1 MTKMVFWNCPIT
13 THNRGVKKQ
22 SQNTNARLTVFGQIC
37 KHIPRHCVAKICA
50 ELNKEG
56 IKIAARVFSL
66 WSHIVSMVYCHVA
79 HCISLNDIC
88 DGLQNFRG
96 NLNDI
101 RNARAPH
108 RNTLSHANR
117 TRDISFI
124 KMLFWK
130 TVEFYQ
136 NQNPEFFNKGSR
148 AYFRLPKRFKR
159 AIRAIDST
167 TIELIAKCM
176 DWAKHRKH
184 KAAAKVHVALD
195 LISFIPVRVITDSAN
210 HHDGSYMSELCGNMK
225 PGDIAVMDRAYVD
238 YQQLNTLTEK
248 GVFWVTRSKSNM
260 CIKVIKQLNI
270 GQQNQPQNDDNKK
283 RRYPIIEKDE
293 EVELTGKISHNR
305 YPRTFR
311 HVEAR
316 VLDSKGEEITVSF
329 LSNNMEWAASSICD
343 LYRCRW
349 AIETFFKEIKQTLQI
364 RTFIGFNRN
373 AIEWQIWSALLTYLL
388 MRVMAF
394 LCSWN
399 RDFRHFF
406 TLMKGA
412 LWAKR
417 SVHCITARYGT
428 AEDRPPPSE
437 LRETP
442 ETPELPGIDWA
453 MLI

>member
-22 SQNTNARLTVFGQIC
+22 KQNQNTTERLTVLGQFC
-37 KHIPRHCVAKICA
+37 KLIPKYCLANVCA

-56 IKIAARVFSL
+56 IKIAARAFSV
-66 WSHIVSMVYCHVA
+66 WSHIVSMIYCHMA

-88 DGLQNFRG
+88 DGLQNFKG
-96 NLNDI
+96 NLNNI
-101 RNARAPH
+101 RNATAPH

-117 TRDISFI
+117 TRDIALI
-124 KMLFWK
+124 KKLFWK
-130 TVEFYQ
+130 IVVHYQ
-136 NQNPEFFNKGSR
+136 QTHPNFFTQGGRS
-148 AYFRLPKRFKR
+148 YFRLPRRFKR

-195 LISFIPVRVITDSAN
+195 LISFIPIRVVTDSAN

-238 YQQLNTLTEK
+238 YVQLNTLTEK

-260 CIKVIKQLNI
+260 KVKVIRSRV
-270 GQQNQPQNDDNKK
+270 NDSRNEDRKDKK
-283 RRYPIIEKDE
+283 VHYPIILSDD
-293 EVELTGKISHNR
+293 EVELTGKVSYSR
-305 YPRTFR
+305 YPKRFR
-311 HVEAR
+311 HVVAK
-316 VLDSKGEEITVSF
+316 VQDSNGVEITVSF

-349 AIETFFKEIKQTLQI
+349 GIETFFKEIKQTLQI
-364 RTFIGFNRN
+364 RTFVGFSRN

-388 MRVMAF
+388 MRIMAF
-394 LCSWN
+394 LSNWK
-399 RDFRHFF
+399 RDFKHFF

-417 SVHCITARYGT
+417 SVNLIVSRYGT
-428 AEDRPPPSE
+428 AEETPPPE
-437 LRETP
+437 EARLTP
-442 ETPELPGIDWA
+442 DLPGINWA

>member
-13 THNRGVKKQ
+13 THNRGVKNNH
-22 SQNTNARLTVFGQIC
+22 QNTTERLTVLGQFC
-37 KHIPRHCVAKICA
+37 KLIPKYCLAKVCA

-56 IKIAARVFSL
+56 IKIAARAFSV
-66 WSHIVSMVYCHVA
+66 WSHIVSMIYCHMA

-88 DGLQNFRG
+88 DGLQNFKG
-96 NLNDI
+96 NLNNI
-101 RNARAPH
+101 RNATAPH

-117 TRDISFI
+117 TRDIALI
-124 KMLFWK
+124 KRLFWK
-130 TVEFYQ
+130 TVEHYQ
-136 NQNPEFFNKGSR
+136 QTYPKFFTQGGRS
-148 AYFRLPKRFKR
+148 YFRLPRRFKR

-195 LISFIPVRVITDSAN
+195 LISFIPIRVVTDSAN

-225 PGDIAVMDRAYVD
+225 SGDIAVMDRAYVD
-238 YQQLNTLTEK
+238 YKQLNTLTEQ

-260 CIKVIKQLNI
+260 KIKVIRELNK
-270 GQQNQPQNDDNKK
+270 GRKNTPQKGK
-283 RRYPIIEKDE
+283 EPHYPIILKDE
-293 EVELTGKISHNR
+293 EVELTGKTSHRR
-305 YPRTFR
+305 YPRSFR
-311 HVEAR
+311 HVSAI
-316 VLDSKGEEITVSF
+316 VQDSNGKEITVSF

-349 AIETFFKEIKQTLQI
+349 GIETFFKEIKQTLQI
-364 RTFIGFNRN
+364 RTFVGFSRN

-388 MRVMAF
+388 MRIMAF
-394 LCSWN
+394 LSEWK
-399 RDFRHFF
+399 RDFKHFF

-417 SVHCITARYGT
+417 TVKVIVSRYGT
-428 AEDRPPPSE
+428 AEESPPE
-437 LRETP
+437 QHAQLTP
-442 ETPELPGIDWA
+442 DLPGINWA
-453 MLI
+453 TVL

>member
-13 THNRGVKKQ
+13 THNRGVKNNH
-22 SQNTNARLTVFGQIC
+22 QNTTERLTVLGQFC
-37 KHIPRHCVAKICA
+37 KLIPKYCLANVCA

-56 IKIAARVFSL
+56 IKIAARAFSV
-66 WSHIVSMVYCHVA
+66 WSHIVSMIYCHMA

-88 DGLQNFRG
+88 DGLQNFKG
-96 NLNDI
+96 NLNNI
-101 RNARAPH
+101 RNSTAPH

-117 TRDISFI
+117 TRDIALI
-124 KMLFWK
+124 KRLFWK
-130 TVEFYQ
+130 TVEHYQ
-136 NQNPEFFNKGSR
+136 QTYPKFFTQGGRS
-148 AYFRLPKRFKR
+148 YFRLPRRFKR

-195 LISFIPVRVITDSAN
+195 LISFIPIRVVTDSAN

-225 PGDIAVMDRAYVD
+225 SGDIAVMDRAYVD
-238 YQQLNTLTEK
+238 YKQLNTLTEQ

-260 CIKVIKQLNI
+260 KIKVIRELNK
-270 GQQNQPQNDDNKK
+270 GRKNTPQKGK
-283 RRYPIIEKDE
+283 EPHYPIILKDE
-293 EVELTGKISHNR
+293 EVELTGKTSHRR
-305 YPRTFR
+305 YPRSFR
-311 HVEAR
+311 HVSAI
-316 VLDSKGEEITVSF
+316 VQDSNGKEITVSF

-349 AIETFFKEIKQTLQI
+349 GIETFFKEIKQTLQI
-364 RTFIGFNRN
+364 RTFVGFSRN

-388 MRVMAF
+388 MRIMAF
-394 LCSWN
+394 LSEWK
-399 RDFRHFF
+399 RDFKHFF

-417 SVHCITARYGT
+417 TVRVIVSRYGT
-428 AEDRPPPSE
+428 AEESPPE
-437 LRETP
+437 QHAQLTP
-442 ETPELPGIDWA
+442 DLPGINWA
-453 MLI
+453 TVL

>member
-13 THNRGVKKQ
+13 THNRGVKNNH
-22 SQNTNARLTVFGQIC
+22 QNTTERLTVLGQFC
-37 KHIPRHCVAKICA
+37 KLIPKYCLANVCS

-56 IKIAARVFSL
+56 IKIAARAFSV
-66 WSHIVSMVYCHVA
+66 WSHIVSMIYCHMA

-88 DGLQNFRG
+88 DGLQNFKG
-96 NLNDI
+96 NLNNI
-101 RNARAPH
+101 RNATAPH

-117 TRDISFI
+117 TRDIALI
-124 KMLFWK
+124 KRLFWK
-130 TVEFYQ
+130 TVEHYQ
-136 NQNPEFFNKGSR
+136 QTYPKFFTQGGRS
-148 AYFRLPKRFKR
+148 YFRLPRRFKR

-195 LISFIPVRVITDSAN
+195 LISFIPIRVVTDSAN

-225 PGDIAVMDRAYVD
+225 SGDIAVMDRAYVD
-238 YQQLNTLTEK
+238 YKQLNTLTEQ

-260 CIKVIKQLNI
+260 KIKVIRELNK
-270 GQQNQPQNDDNKK
+270 GRKNTPQKGK
-283 RRYPIIEKDE
+283 EPHYPIILKDE
-293 EVELTGKISHNR
+293 EVELTGKTSHRR
-305 YPRTFR
+305 YPRSFR
-311 HVEAR
+311 HVSAI
-316 VLDSKGEEITVSF
+316 VQDSNGKEITVSF

-349 AIETFFKEIKQTLQI
+349 GIETFFKEIKQTLQI
-364 RTFIGFNRN
+364 RTFVGFSRN

-388 MRVMAF
+388 MRIMAF
-394 LCSWN
+394 LSEWK
-399 RDFRHFF
+399 RDFKHFF

-417 SVHCITARYGT
+417 TVRVIVSRYGT
-428 AEDRPPPSE
+428 ADESPPE
-437 LRETP
+437 QHTQLTP
-442 ETPELPGIDWA
+442 DLPGINWA
-453 MLI
+453 TIL

>member
-13 THNRGVKKQ
+13 THNRGVKNNP
-22 SQNTNARLTVFGQIC
+22 QNTTERLTVLGQFC
-37 KHIPRHCVAKICA
+37 KLIPKYCLANVCA

-56 IKIAARVFSL
+56 IKIAARAFSV
-66 WSHIVSMVYCHVA
+66 WSHIVSMIYCHMA

-88 DGLQNFRG
+88 DGLQNFKG
-96 NLNDI
+96 NLNNI
-101 RNARAPH
+101 RNATAPH

-117 TRDISFI
+117 TRDIALI
-124 KMLFWK
+124 KKLFWK
-130 TVEFYQ
+130 TVEHYQ
-136 NQNPEFFNKGSR
+136 QTYPKFFSQGGRS
-148 AYFRLPKRFKR
+148 YFRLPRRFKR

-195 LISFIPVRVITDSAN
+195 LISFIPIRVVTDSAN

-225 PGDIAVMDRAYVD
+225 SGDIAVMDRAYVD
-238 YQQLNTLTEK
+238 YKQLNTLTEQ

-260 CIKVIKQLNI
+260 KIKVIRELNK
-270 GQQNQPQNDDNKK
+270 GRKNTPQEDKEPH
-283 RRYPIIEKDE
+283 YPIILKDE
-293 EVELTGKISHNR
+293 EVELTGKTSHKR
-305 YPRTFR
+305 YPRSFR
-311 HVEAR
+311 HVSAI
-316 VLDSKGEEITVSF
+316 VQDSNGKEITVSF

-349 AIETFFKEIKQTLQI
+349 GIETFFKEIKQTLQI
-364 RTFIGFNRN
+364 RTFVGFSRN

-388 MRVMAF
+388 MRIMAF
-394 LCSWN
+394 LSEWK
-399 RDFRHFF
+399 RDFKHFF

-417 SVHCITARYGT
+417 TVRVIVSRYGT
-428 AEDRPPPSE
+428 ADESPPE
-437 LRETP
+437 QHTQLTP
-442 ETPELPGIDWA
+442 DLPGINWA
-453 MLI
+453 TIL

>member
-1 MTKMVFWNCPIT
+1 MVFWNCPIIP
-13 THNRGVKKQ
+13 HNRSVKNKP
-22 SQNTNARLTVFGQIC
+22 QNTTERLTVLGQFC
-37 KHIPRHCVAKICA
+37 KLIPKYSLAKVCA

-56 IKIAARVFSL
+56 IKIAARAFSV
-66 WSHIVSMVYCHVA
+66 WSHIVSMIYCHMA

-88 DGLQNFRG
+88 DGLQNFKG

-101 RNARAPH
+101 RNATAPH

-117 TRDISFI
+117 TRDIALI
-124 KMLFWK
+124 KKLFWK
-130 TVEFYQ
+130 TVEYYQ
-136 NQNPEFFNKGSR
+136 QTHPNFFTQGARS
-148 AYFRLPKRFKR
+148 YFRLPRRFKR

-195 LISFIPVRVITDSAN
+195 LISFIPIRVVTDSAN

-225 PGDIAVMDRAYVD
+225 SGDIAVMDRAYVD
-238 YQQLNTLTEK
+238 YKQLDTLTEQ

-260 CIKVIKQLNI
+260 KVKVIRELNK
-270 GQQNQPQNDDNKK
+270 GRKNTPREGKEPH
-283 RRYPIIEKDE
+283 YPIILKDE
-293 EVELTGKISHNR
+293 EVELTGKTSHKR
-305 YPRTFR
+305 YPRSFR
-311 HVEAR
+311 HVSAI
-316 VLDSKGEEITVSF
+316 VLDSNGKEITVSF

-349 AIETFFKEIKQTLQI
+349 GIETFFKEIKQTLQI
-364 RTFIGFNRN
+364 RTFVGFSRN
-373 AIEWQIWSALLTYLL
+373 AIEWQVWSALLTYLL
-388 MRVMAF
+388 MRIMAF
-394 LCSWN
+394 LSNWK
-399 RDFRHFF
+399 RDFKHFF

-417 SVHCITARYGT
+417 SVNLIVSRYGT
-428 AEDRPPPSE
+428 AEETPPPE
-437 LRETP
+437 EAQLTP
-442 ETPELPGIDWA
+442 DLPGINWA

>member
-1 MTKMVFWNCPIT
+1 MVFWNCPIIP
-13 THNRGVKKQ
+13 HNRSVKNKP
-22 SQNTNARLTVFGQIC
+22 QNTTERITVFGQFC
-37 KHIPRHCVAKICA
+37 KLIPKYSLAKVCA

-56 IKIAARVFSL
+56 IKIAARAFSV
-66 WSHIVSMVYCHVA
+66 WSHIVSMIYCHMA

-88 DGLQNFRG
+88 DGLQNFKG

-101 RNARAPH
+101 RNATAPH

-117 TRDISFI
+117 TRDIALI
-124 KMLFWK
+124 KKLFWK
-130 TVEFYQ
+130 TVEYYQ
-136 NQNPEFFNKGSR
+136 QTHPNFFTQGARS
-148 AYFRLPKRFKR
+148 YFRLPRRFKR

-195 LISFIPVRVITDSAN
+195 LISFIPIRVVTDSAN

-225 PGDIAVMDRAYVD
+225 SGDIAVMDRAYVD
-238 YQQLNTLTEK
+238 YKQLDTLTEQ

-260 CIKVIKQLNI
+260 KVKVIRELNK
-270 GQQNQPQNDDNKK
+270 GRKNTPREGKEPH
-283 RRYPIIEKDE
+283 YPIILKDE
-293 EVELTGKISHNR
+293 EVELTGKTSHKR
-305 YPRTFR
+305 YPRSFR
-311 HVEAR
+311 HVSAI
-316 VLDSKGEEITVSF
+316 VLDSNGKEITVSF

-349 AIETFFKEIKQTLQI
+349 GIETFFKEIKQTLQI
-364 RTFIGFNRN
+364 RTFVGFSRN
-373 AIEWQIWSALLTYLL
+373 AIEWQVWSALLTYLL
-388 MRVMAF
+388 MRIMAF
-394 LCSWN
+394 LSNWK
-399 RDFRHFF
+399 RDFKHFF

-417 SVHCITARYGT
+417 SVNLIVSRYGT
-428 AEDRPPPSE
+428 AEETPPPE
-437 LRETP
+437 EAQLTP
-442 ETPELPGIDWA
+442 DLPGINWA